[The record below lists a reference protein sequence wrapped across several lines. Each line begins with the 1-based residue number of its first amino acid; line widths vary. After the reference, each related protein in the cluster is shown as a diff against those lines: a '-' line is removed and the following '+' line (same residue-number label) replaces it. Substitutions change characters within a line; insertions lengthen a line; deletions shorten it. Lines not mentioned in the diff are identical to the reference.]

1 MILHRRG
8 PRLWV
13 FAVDHDAV
21 QLSWRALHPGRLRL
35 EVHAGAA
42 PLVEPTTLHLAVPR
56 EPGDPTPRADAG
68 AVTLTGLP
76 AGRLLTV
83 RASGSAL
90 DGAVEV
96 VARTLPALGGEEL
109 TRIATIS
116 DLHLGTES
124 FGQRGT
130 IREREQHDDP
140 HPWRCATAAIDAAVD
155 HGARHLV
162 AKGDLTN
169 LGLAHQWRAYARL
182 VATCPVPLDAVAG
195 NHDRGA
201 YGGGAAVAPTD
212 AAAAYGLSIANPL
225 IVRDLPGVRLVL
237 ADTTI
242 AGRNRGTVHPVAA
255 DVLDAAAE
263 APATGGVLVVL
274 HHQLQPHALSEGPPV
289 GIPQQESARF
299 LDQLGAAH
307 PHVLLTSGHTHR
319 HRRWARAGVV
329 VTQVGATKD
338 YPGVWA
344 SYRVHE
350 GGISQ
355 SVRRIERPDCIGWT
369 DRTRRAGLGAWEHVA
384 PGRLDARCFDV
395 PWSVAVADRDP
406 AAYGS
411 TSW

>member
-1 MILHRRG
+1 M
-8 PRLWV
+8 

-21 QLSWRALHPGRLRL
+21 QFAWRGLRPGGLRA
-35 EVHAGAA
+35 EVRAGEA
-42 PLVEPTTLHLAVPR
+42 PLAPPTDLELVPAPVVGAR
-56 EPGDPTPRADAG
+56 RPRADAG
-68 AVTLTGLP
+68 ALTIADLP
-76 AGRLLTV
+76 AGRLLTIRV
-83 RASGSAL
+83 SGTAL
-90 DGAVEV
+90 DGTVELA
-96 VARTLPALGGEEL
+96 ARTLPRLPGDEL

-116 DLHLGTES
+116 DLHLGTAS

-130 IREREQHDDP
+130 IREQEAHDDP
-140 HPWRCATAAIDAAVD
+140 HPWRCATAAIDAAVGY
-155 HGARHLV
+155 GARHLV

-169 LGLAHQWRAYARL
+169 MGLPHQWRAYARL
-182 VATCPVPLDAVAG
+182 AASSPVPFDAVAG

-201 YGGGAAVAPTD
+201 YGGRAALAPAD
-212 AAAAYGLSIANPL
+212 AAAAHGLSIADPL
-225 IVRDLPGVRLVL
+225 LVRDLPGLRLVL

-242 AGRNRGTVHPVAA
+242 AGRNRGTIHPVAA
-255 DVLDAAAE
+255 DVLDAAAA
-263 APATGGVLVVL
+263 APRDGGVLVVL

-307 PHVLLTSGHTHR
+307 PHVLVTSGHTHR

-329 VTQVGATKD
+329 VTQVGSTKD

-344 SYRVHE
+344 GYRVHE

-369 DRTRRAGLGAWEHVA
+369 DRTRLAGYGAWEHVA

-395 PWSVAVADRDP
+395 PWSVPVADL
-406 AAYGS
+406 AYGS
-411 TSW
+411 TSS